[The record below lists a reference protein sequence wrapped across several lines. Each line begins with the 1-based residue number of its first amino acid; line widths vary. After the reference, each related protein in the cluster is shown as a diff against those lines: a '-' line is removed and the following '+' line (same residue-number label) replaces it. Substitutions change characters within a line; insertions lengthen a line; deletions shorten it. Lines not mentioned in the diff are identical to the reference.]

1 MHQTYNLNLEAVLSV
16 LMRRQLSGTLS
27 ANVPKGKGVREPFR
41 IEMAIDHG
49 RIQSCDIKGA
59 QKYLRGDEAL
69 KTIAQL
75 GVLPWLFEPAAT
87 NVKAGV
93 MTSRFGIG
101 RPNQTNGKKQ
111 TLRTS
116 AMKTPTKPRRNPGDP
131 NADIVNAG

>member
-1 MHQTYNLNLEAVLSV
+1 MIQINRVFEAVLNPHYGCP
-16 LMRRQLSGTLS
+16 Q
-27 ANVPKGKGVREPFR
+27 GVIGHF
-41 IEMAIDHG
+41 
-49 RIQSCDIKGA
+49 
-59 QKYLRGDEAL
+59 
-69 KTIAQL
+69 
-75 GVLPWLFEPAAT
+75 
-87 NVKAGV
+87 VKAGV